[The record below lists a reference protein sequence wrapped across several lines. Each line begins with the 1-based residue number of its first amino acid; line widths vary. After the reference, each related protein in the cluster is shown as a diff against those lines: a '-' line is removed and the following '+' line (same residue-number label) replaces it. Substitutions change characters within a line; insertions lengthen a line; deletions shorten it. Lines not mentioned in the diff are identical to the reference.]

1 MNRKRYVFLDRDGTT
16 CADKHFLSDP
26 DGVELLKGA
35 VEGLRRMRD
44 MGFGL
49 VVVSNQS
56 GVARGYFSAADVDR
70 VNARLVE
77 LLAAEGVSLDGLFY
91 CAHGPD
97 DDCPCRK
104 PRTGMVEQFASRNP
118 FDPRECFVIGDRA
131 TDIELGRNLGAGTIL
146 VRTGYGAEAAAAGL
160 SADHIADDLTEA
172 ATYLKERLSV
182 KL

>member
-1 MNRKRYVFLDRDGTT
+1 MPPG
-16 CADKHFLSDP
+16 
-26 DGVELLKGA
+26 
-35 VEGLRRMRD
+35 
-44 MGFGL
+44 
-49 VVVSNQS
+49 
-56 GVARGYFSAADVDR
+56 
-70 VNARLVE
+70 
-77 LLAAEGVSLDGLFY
+77 
-91 CAHGPD
+91 
-97 DDCPCRK
+97 
-104 PRTGMVEQFASRNP
+104 FASRNP